1 MSVRGATSSP
11 ATSPALRAASAG
23 VVLALAAILALPAGG
38 REAYAQAAAP
48 TPEAIRAAVAVHR
61 RNREMD
67 VMGELREL
75 LAMPNIASNVE
86 DIRRNAEH
94 LVRMMERRGIR
105 ARVLEL
111 DGAPPAVYGELTT
124 PGATRTV
131 VLYAHFD
138 GQPVDGPGWLTDP
151 WQPTLVAGRL
161 EDGARIVP
169 WAEATP
175 PLDDEWRV
183 YGRSASDD
191 KSPIVAYLAALDALR
206 AAGIRPSVNLKF
218 FLEGEEEAG
227 SPNLRRMLE
236 RYRDLLA
243 ADAWI
248 FGDGP
253 VDQSRRHQ
261 IVHGVRGV
269 MGLQMTV
276 YGPARVLHSGHYGNW
291 APNPAVMLVRLLASM
306 RDDEGRVTIP
316 GFYDDVRPPT
326 PAERE
331 AIAALPPVEET
342 LARELVLGRVEGGG
356 AERLPARI
364 SMPALNLDGLSA
376 GSVGDA
382 ARNAIP
388 TEATAALDIRLVPD
402 QRPERIREAVEA
414 HIRGQGFHIVYE
426 EPSPEVLR
434 AHPRVIRLT
443 WDDGYAAI
451 RTPPDLPVSR
461 AVAATAEQVLGTSV
475 LRVPTLG
482 GSLPMSIFE
491 EVLGVPLLIVPM
503 VNHDNNQHAPNENLR
518 IRNLWDGILLYAGLI
533 ARLGVEWEGVG
544 T

>member
-61 RNREMD
+61 RNHEMD

-276 YGPARVLHSGHYGNW
+276 
-291 APNPAVMLVRLLASM
+291 
-306 RDDEGRVTIP
+306 
-316 GFYDDVRPPT
+316 
-326 PAERE
+326 
-331 AIAALPPVEET
+331 
-342 LARELVLGRVEGGG
+342 
-356 AERLPARI
+356 
-364 SMPALNLDGLSA
+364 
-376 GSVGDA
+376 
-382 ARNAIP
+382 
-388 TEATAALDIRLVPD
+388 
-402 QRPERIREAVEA
+402 
-414 HIRGQGFHIVYE
+414 
-426 EPSPEVLR
+426 
-434 AHPRVIRLT
+434 
-443 WDDGYAAI
+443 
-451 RTPPDLPVSR
+451 
-461 AVAATAEQVLGTSV
+461 
-475 LRVPTLG
+475 
-482 GSLPMSIFE
+482 
-491 EVLGVPLLIVPM
+491 
-503 VNHDNNQHAPNENLR
+503 
-518 IRNLWDGILLYAGLI
+518 
-533 ARLGVEWEGVG
+533 
-544 T
+544 